1 MAMAWVPHALAVAG
15 MVLAQRM
22 YVQCIKRLLLAGI
35 EAAVESACGFVTLLG
50 FCRALCAH
58 FLRQVQTFGGGQ
70 RAQVCARS
78 LALSPWCRRG
88 GFDILLPRRFLLGLQ
103 LQNGFQALVA
113 FCMELGKVSR
123 LTPVGRVAC
132 SCGHGGSGQLGF
144 CLGPS
149 GGSENAS

>member
-15 MVLAQRM
+15 MVLARRM

-88 GFDILLPRRFLLGLQ
+88 GFDILLHAASCWG
-103 LQNGFQALVA
+103 
-113 FCMELGKVSR
+113 
-123 LTPVGRVAC
+123 C
-132 SCGHGGSGQLGF
+132 SCKMVFRRSLRSAWNWAKSAG
-144 CLGPS
+144 
-149 GGSENAS
+149 